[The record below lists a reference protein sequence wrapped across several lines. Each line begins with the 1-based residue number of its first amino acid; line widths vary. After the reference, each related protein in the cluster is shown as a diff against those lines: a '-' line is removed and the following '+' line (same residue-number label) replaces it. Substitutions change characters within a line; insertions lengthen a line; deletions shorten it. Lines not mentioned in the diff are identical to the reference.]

1 MTVHKLTAGDGY
13 TYLTRQVAANDA
25 TNRGYDNLGA
35 YYEAKGEAPGVW
47 MGSGLATVPNFHPQ
61 DGVTEA
67 QMVALFG
74 EGRHP
79 NAVEI
84 ERAALAAGQNPW
96 QVKQSSMLGS
106 PYRIHEQ
113 ANMFNRR
120 SAGAYRDYNT
130 ALGLHADTP
139 VPAEERSRMRTE
151 LAAQMFA
158 ETFGR
163 PPADARELSGH
174 LARISRQATTAVA
187 GYDLSFSPVKS
198 VSTLWAVAPRD
209 VAQVIEQAHHDA
221 VKDTVTWLEDNA
233 AYTRRGKNGVAQVD
247 VHGLIAAAFTHRD
260 SRAGDP
266 DLHTHVAISNKV
278 QTLDGKWLALDGRPI
293 FKNGV
298 AASERYNTR
307 LEALLIERLG
317 VQFADRTGD
326 DPSKRPVRE
335 ILGVDGPLPR
345 HWSSRRAAIDVRRA
359 VLSATFQADHGRP
372 PTPQE
377 AIALAGRANKETR
390 QAKHEP
396 RSYAEQRATW
406 RTEAVAVLGGE
417 TGLRDYVR
425 GALEPIRGTG
435 HTRREAQRLS
445 PAWVDHTAGKVLTI
459 VQGGRA
465 TWQANHVRAE
475 AERQARSAGVRL
487 GDLDRAVDA
496 VVTAALAPGRSLPL
510 GHTADDEPAAADP
523 VGVPAKLRR
532 RDGSSVYTVA
542 GSRIYTSAQII
553 AAEEAIVAAAARRDG
568 RAVTAETVD
577 MALLESTANGVE
589 LNPGQVQMVRE
600 LATSGA
606 RVQLALAPA
615 GTGKT
620 TAMRV
625 LSRAWTSTQFDG
637 AAGGN
642 VVGLAPSAAA
652 AAVLREEIG
661 TDTDTLAKLIHAL
674 ETGVSVPE
682 WVTTI
687 GPHTL
692 VVIDEAGMAGTTD
705 LAKAIGYV
713 TDRGG
718 SVRLVGDDQQLAA
731 IGAGGVLRDVA
742 TTHGAVTLSQ
752 VMRFTHPDTGAPNHA
767 EGAASL
773 ALRDGE
779 TAAIAYYIDN
789 GRVHVGDIT
798 TVTDDAYGAW
808 SADRSAGRD
817 AIMLAP
823 TRDLVAELN
832 DRARRDRLDV
842 ADAPPGGEVRLV
854 DGSHASAGDAIITRK
869 NNRKLA
875 VTATDWVKNGDRWHI
890 DGVRDSGALD
900 VTHLRTGRHITL
912 PADYVAENVSLGY
925 ASTVHGAQGIT
936 ADASYTVATGDE
948 SRQLL
953 YVAMTRGR
961 HSNHVFLTTA
971 GDGDEHSV
979 ITRDALLPPTAGD
992 ILARVLIR
1000 DGAPVSATSAQRAAT
1015 DLATRLGAVADQ
1027 YYDALG
1033 FAAADHLG
1041 PERMAAI
1048 DTAADTVLPG
1058 LTQFE
1063 AYPAL
1068 RSHLALMAVD
1078 DHDPATVLRHAITA
1092 GQQNGRGLDDARDA
1106 AAVLDWRLD
1115 PTGHRSTGTG
1125 PLPWLPAVPST
1136 LRTSPEWGRYLV
1148 HNAGTVAATAAA
1160 VAEQARAWTP
1170 TSAPHWATPI
1180 IDRDRDLVAELAV
1193 WRAANNVD
1201 DADRRSTGP
1210 TLPAAADARAQRAL
1224 DERVSRMLGDPKTAT
1239 GRWTALAHSV
1249 DERITTDSYW
1259 PTLADRLTVADR
1271 AGIDITNLVRAVGAE
1286 SPLPDEQPAAALW
1299 WRLSRHLT
1307 PAAMTATDHSVSETL
1322 RPNWTPKLAD
1332 IVGQLPADRI
1342 TADPA
1347 WPALVAAVTHAGR
1360 DGWEPEQLLTTAHDL
1375 LRGGQP
1381 DDEPLRPDELATALV
1396 WRIGMLTDT
1405 APAAP
1410 EDYLQ
1415 PEAGDP
1421 PQPVADADL
1430 DLLGSPDVDLDDDWL
1445 ASLVEPD
1452 IDTIGADEDQTPE
1465 LGSASPN
1472 HTPGSATD
1480 RSASGETDRDD
1491 TVDWVS
1497 VLNYP
1502 TDDQINAVLDRAA
1515 DQADLPADPWA
1526 TAAVPRARIVE
1537 LNAQAG
1543 EFFTARYPDSWAPD
1557 YLTDRL
1563 GTDLSDDDRFTVG
1576 YAPDSWTALTTHLRR
1591 RGATDEEIV
1600 GAGLGSYA
1608 STGRVIDRFRDRL
1621 VVPIRATGPEG
1632 DTEIHGFIA
1641 RRNPA
1646 KTDDQNAGPKY
1657 LNTSD
1662 TGLFTKGHELYGLV
1676 ENADALAAGA
1686 TPVLVEGPMDALAVT
1701 LAGDGAYV
1709 GVAPLGTAF
1718 TDTQADTLRPYLGTD
1733 RPGVIVATDADRA
1746 GQQAAHRAF
1755 WQLTARGD
1763 TPRHLLV
1770 AGGKDPA
1777 ELLQT
1782 DGPDALKSGLD
1793 AAEPLADT
1801 VIAARIAPWADR
1813 LDTVEGSVYAA
1824 RAAAQVVAA
1833 LPAST
1838 WPEYLSG
1845 IVATT
1850 DVEHQTAIEE
1860 LFDAHTVWSDN
1871 PHAAAKRHLAERLPD
1886 PPSTTTGAATP
1897 PTPPA
1902 PVSAS
1907 QRWAALA
1914 DSLVPDL
1921 SADVGWPALA
1931 ASLDRA
1937 ERTGF
1942 DVGAQLPALIANRPL
1957 PEDHV
1962 ARSLELRLANAHPES
1977 IAPLSDA
1984 TRRAAQRD
1992 ADAATRSHLTDVDTA
2007 SLGRSP
2013 TRTTPLSA
2021 PGPAGPATDSSLVP
2035 QRPPPAPEQR
2045 RSPNR

>member
-35 YYEAKGEAPGVW
+35 YYEAKGESPGVW
-47 MGSGLATVPNFHPQ
+47 MGTGLVTVPNFHPQ

-84 ERAALAAGQNPW
+84 ERAALAARKNPW

-130 ALGLHADTP
+130 ALGLHTDTP

-151 LAAQMFA
+151 LAAQMFV

-163 PPADARELSGH
+163 PPVDARELSGH

-198 VSTLWAVAPRD
+198 VSTLWAVAPRE

-233 AYTRRGKNGVAQVD
+233 TYTRRGKNGVAQVE

-278 QTLDGKWLALDGRPI
+278 QALDGKWLALDGRPI

-307 LEALLIERLG
+307 LEALLIHRLG
-317 VQFADRTGD
+317 VQFADRPGD
-326 DPSKRPVRE
+326 NPTKRPVRE
-335 ILGVDGPLPR
+335 IVGVDGPLPR

-359 VLSATFQADHGRP
+359 VLAATFQADHGRP

-390 QAKHEP
+390 PAKHEP

-425 GALEPIRGTG
+425 SALERRN
-435 HTRREAQRLS
+435 TRRDAQRLS
-445 PAWVDHTAGKVLTI
+445 PAWVEQTAEKVLTV
-459 VQGGRA
+459 VQSGRA

-487 GDLDRAVDA
+487 ADLDRAIDA
-496 VVTAALAPGRSLPL
+496 VVTAALDPGRSLPL
-510 GHTADDEPAAADP
+510 GHTEQRADEVA
-523 VGVPAKLRR
+523 VPAKLRR
-532 RDGSSVYTVA
+532 SDGSSVYTVA
-542 GSRIYTSAQII
+542 GSRMYTSAQVI

-568 RAVTAETVD
+568 RTVTAEIVD
-577 MALLESTANGVE
+577 IALLESAANGVE

-625 LSRAWTSTQFDG
+625 LSRAWTSTQSDG
-637 AAGGN
+637 TPGGTNAGN

-674 ETGVSVPE
+674 ETGINVPE
-682 WVTTI
+682 WVNAI
-687 GPHTL
+687 GLQTL
-692 VVIDEAGMAGTTD
+692 VVIDEAGMAGTID
-705 LAKAIGYV
+705 LAKAIDYV
-713 TDRGG
+713 IDRGG
-718 SVRLVGDDQQLAA
+718 SIRLIGDDQQLAA

-773 ALRDGE
+773 ALRDGD
-779 TAAIAYYIDN
+779 TAAISYYIDN

-798 TVTDDAYGAW
+798 TVTDDAYAAW
-808 SADRSAGRD
+808 SSDRAAGHD

-842 ADAPPGGEVRLV
+842 ADAPPGREVRLV
-854 DGSHASAGDAIITRK
+854 DGSHASAGDAIITRR

-875 VTATDWVKNGDRWHI
+875 ITATDWVKNGDRWSV
-890 DGVRDSGALD
+890 DGVCGTGALD

-979 ITRDALLPPTAGD
+979 ITRDALLPPTAVD
-992 ILARVLIR
+992 ILTRVLIR
-1000 DGAPVSATSAQRAAT
+1000 DGAPVSASSAQRAAT
-1015 DLATRLGAVADQ
+1015 DPATRLGVAADQ

-1041 PERMAAI
+1041 PARMAAI

-1058 LTQFE
+1058 LTQLE

-1078 DHDPATVLRHAITA
+1078 GHNPATVLRDAIAT
-1092 GQQNGRGLDDARDA
+1092 GQRNGRGLDDARDI

-1115 PTGHRSTGTG
+1115 PTGCRSTGAG
-1125 PLPWLPAVPST
+1125 PLPWLPAVPAA
-1136 LRTSPEWGRYLV
+1136 LHDSPEWGRYLT
-1148 HNAGTVAATAAA
+1148 HNADTVTATAAA
-1160 VAEQARAWTP
+1160 VATRASEWTP
-1170 TSAPHWATPI
+1170 TSAPQWAAPI
-1180 IDRDRDLVAELAV
+1180 IDRLRISDPDLVAELAV

-1201 DADRRSTGP
+1201 DADRRPTGQP
-1210 TLPAAADARAQRAL
+1210 LPAAADARAQRRL
-1224 DERVSRMLGDPKTAT
+1224 DECVTRLLGDPTTAT
-1239 GRWTALAHSV
+1239 GRWTTLAHSV
-1249 DERITTDSYW
+1249 DERITADPYW

-1271 AGIDITNLVRAVGAE
+1271 AGIDITKLVRAVGAE

-1322 RPNWTPKLAD
+1322 RPEWTPLLAD
-1332 IVGQLPADRI
+1332 VVGAPAADRI
-1342 TADPA
+1342 QADPA

-1360 DGWEPEQLLTTAHDL
+1360 DGWQPEQLLTTAHDL
-1375 LRGGQP
+1375 LRSGQP

-1415 PEAGDP
+1415 SEAGAP
-1421 PQPVADADL
+1421 MPPVADTDL
-1430 DLLGSPDVDLDDDWL
+1430 ELLGTPDVALDEDWL

-1452 IDTIGADEDQTPE
+1452 VDPLADEHDERPTPVATPQTAE
-1465 LGSASPN
+1465 GGA
-1472 HTPGSATD
+1472 ATD
-1480 RSASGETDRDD
+1480 RSDPFGWLPAHD
-1491 TVDWVS
+1491 
-1497 VLNYP
+1497 YP
-1502 TDDQINAVLDRAA
+1502 TDEHINAALDEAYTW
-1515 DQADLPADPWA
+1515 D
-1526 TAAVPRARIVE
+1526 TAVVPRARIVE
-1537 LNAQAG
+1537 LNTQAV
-1543 EFFTARYPDSWAPD
+1543 EFFTARYPDSWASD

-1563 GTDLSDDDRFTVG
+1563 GTDLADDDRFRVG

-1591 RGATDEEIV
+1591 HGATDEEIV
-1600 GAGLGSYA
+1600 GTGLGSYA

-1621 VVPIRATGPEG
+1621 VVPIQAAGPDGE
-1632 DTEIHGFIA
+1632 TEIHGFIG

-1646 KTDDQNAGPKY
+1646 KTDDDNAGPKY
-1657 LNTSD
+1657 LNTSETD
-1662 TGLFTKGHELYGLV
+1662 LFTKGHELYGLA
-1676 ENADALAAGA
+1676 ENTEALAAGA
-1686 TPVLVEGPMDALAVT
+1686 TPVLVEGPIDALAVT
-1701 LAGDGAYV
+1701 LAGNGAYV

-1718 TDTQADTLRPYLGTD
+1718 TDIQADALRPYIGTD

-1746 GQQAAHRAF
+1746 GQHAAHRAF

-1763 TPRHLLV
+1763 TPRHLRV
-1770 AGGKDPA
+1770 DDGKDPA
-1777 ELLQT
+1777 EMLQT
-1782 DGPDALKSGLD
+1782 HGPDALRTGLE
-1793 AAEPLADT
+1793 AAGPLADT
-1801 VIAARIAPWADR
+1801 VIDARTAPWADR
-1813 LDTVEGSVYAA
+1813 LDTVEGRVYTA

-1838 WPEYLSG
+1838 WPAYLTC
-1845 IVATT
+1845 IVART
-1850 DVEHQTAIEE
+1850 DIAHQTAIEE
-1860 LFDAHTVWSDN
+1860 LFDAHTAWSAD
-1871 PHAAAKRHLAERLPD
+1871 PPTAAKRHLAERLD
-1886 PPSTTTGAATP
+1886 PTTTPTDTVSTSATS
-1897 PTPPA
+1897 TPPA
-1902 PVSAS
+1902 PPPAA

-1921 SADVGWPALA
+1921 SSDPGWPALA

-1937 ERTGF
+1937 AQTGY
-1942 DVGAQLPALIANRPL
+1942 DITVQLPVLIGDRPL
-1957 PEDHV
+1957 PKDHT
-1962 ARSLELRLANAHPES
+1962 ARSLELRLANAHPDS
-1977 IAPLSDA
+1977 ITPLSAA

-1992 ADAATRSHLTDVDTA
+1992 ADAATRVRRTEVDLHTRPA
-2007 SLGRSP
+2007 SSSTPSTSEATPDPARPAADTS
-2013 TRTTPLSA
+2013 RTT
-2021 PGPAGPATDSSLVP
+2021 
-2035 QRPPPAPEQR
+2035 QRPQPAPDPR
-2045 RSPNR
+2045 RSPNL